1 MHQKASIVG
10 VCYFLSED
18 LIRDVNDISCH
29 DSKLEAVND
38 HYRIQYIPMGDHYPP
53 HHFAGDAQVEISGIH
68 VGGHNSLLLD
78 EGYSINEGASVSER
92 FDEWA
97 ENSMRDDETDVGPS
111 RLFAILEDAIPRPG
125 ENRPMTNK
133 EVQTRKETVEH
144 TWDQVRR
151 WLYSHPDSE
160 ARSAAAYVRGQADA
174 SPLHMMCKLDN
185 PPHDIIAEL
194 VAAAP
199 ETVSWVDSHGWLPL
213 HHACANGA
221 STEVLKILAEA
232 YPEGKTAQDNQNR
245 TPLHFYATRKPD
257 NPNAMAANVVML
269 SDTGAAELPDRGGML
284 PMHYACAYGTCPQV
298 LKVLAEAY
306 PDSLTAKENKGRTP
320 MHLAMVNAHRDA
332 SPGVISFLLES
343 GSAST
348 VNMRDHEGYLP
359 LHLLALGL
367 KGYRAD
373 EPEQRANVSACL
385 SMYLAA
391 EPIAPADF
399 LTALQD
405 LPDWLQDVAVV
416 SPHVRSILNEKI
428 VQRFPTSILML
439 DGYFLLAIIVCFEL
453 ATRNHI
459 DIRLGT
465 PPAENTTKGS
475 LVVLFIGGSYFLLRE
490 LVQIVSLWSLGSLS
504 SWFFDTTNWLDT
516 AVITVVFYFT
526 ILMTDDSLVA
536 IGNETFRNGVAVAKG
551 VLWCAVIYFLK
562 STLVDFAVFVGG
574 VFYVVQRLTAFMLA
588 VCVILLAFAQMFFI
602 VYIRSPICTPFS
614 ADVATN
620 LTNNNYNSCE
630 FPHCTFPHSLFKVY
644 TMMLGEIGDET
655 RYANSTVAQ
664 IIYVAF
670 AFLVVILLS
679 NLLIAIVTD
688 SYEIIQNDRAAIVF
702 WSNRL
707 DFVAE
712 MDAISYGIRSRLSC
726 LGGGDRDGV
735 IKHVQEGP
743 SGEGIVITED
753 SANAGGLNRIM
764 RETWKQIMVL
774 FDSSLYEEVDLN
786 PSHIEFWCYLG
797 FRLVTLVIVIPLW
810 LIIGAATAGWLWP
823 PQVREYLFVQKETA
837 ISRAELERQ
846 KLEQLQKIQIHMKSL
861 KTDLQ
866 KEMAV
871 DRGDMIRLKGE
882 VEAVQSEL
890 LSDLQQVKELMTTLL
905 DMGRRT

>member
-1 MHQKASIVG
+1 MA
-10 VCYFLSED
+10 D
-18 LIRDVNDISCH
+18 N
-29 DSKLEAVND
+29 
-38 HYRIQYIPMGDHYPP
+38 YRFPA
-53 HHFAGDAQVEISGIH
+53 HHNVQSSGIARAEVSNVF
-68 VGGHNSLLLD
+68 VGGDNSLLPD
-78 EGYSINEGASVSER
+78 SVESYSVNEGASEKYEDWGETS
-92 FDEWA
+92 FK
-97 ENSMRDDETDVGPS
+97 DDDDQTDAGPS
-111 RLFAILEDAIPRPG
+111 RLFAILEEAVPRPG

-133 EVQTRKETVEH
+133 EVQTRKEMVEH

-151 WLYSHPDSE
+151 WLWSHPDPQD
-160 ARSAAAYVRGQADA
+160 RSAAAYVRGQADA

-199 ETVSWVDSHGWLPL
+199 ETVSWTDSHGWLPL

-232 YPEGKTAQDNQNR
+232 YPDGKTTQDNQDR

-257 NPNAMAANVVML
+257 SPTSMASNVHML

-284 PMHYACAYGTCPQV
+284 PMHYACAYGTSPQV
-298 LKVLAEAY
+298 LKVLTEAY

-332 SPGVISFLLES
+332 SPGVISFLLEN

-348 VNMRDHEGYLP
+348 VNIRDHEGYLP

-373 EPEQRANVSACL
+373 EPEQRSNVSDCL
-385 SMYLAA
+385 AMYLAA
-391 EPIAPADF
+391 EPVAPADF

-416 SPHVRSILNEKI
+416 SPHVRNILNEKI
-428 VQRFPTSILML
+428 VQRFPTSILLL
-439 DGYFLLAIIVCFEL
+439 DGYFLLAIIVCFEI

-459 DIRLGT
+459 DIRLGV
-465 PPAENTTKGS
+465 PPAENHTQGS

-490 LVQIVSLWSLGSLS
+490 LMQIISLWSLGSLS
-504 SWFFDTTNWLDT
+504 SWFLDTTNWLDS
-516 AVITVVFYFT
+516 AVIVVVFYFT
-526 ILMTDDSLVA
+526 ILMTDDSFAL
-536 IGNETFRNGVAVAKG
+536 ISNDTFRNGVAVAKG
-551 VLWCAVIYFLK
+551 VLWCAVIYYLK

-588 VCVILLAFAQMFFI
+588 VCIILLAFAQMFFI
-602 VYIRSPICTPFS
+602 VYIRSPIC
-614 ADVATN
+614 ATFPPN
-620 LTNNNYNSCE
+620 VTATFPGSYNVCQ

-655 RYANSTVAQ
+655 RYANSMVAQ

-670 AFLVVILLS
+670 CFLVVILLS

-726 LGGGDRDGV
+726 LGGDREGV

-743 SGEGIVITED
+743 SGEGVVISED
-753 SANAGGLNRIM
+753 TADTGGLNRIM
-764 RETWKQIMVL
+764 REGWKQIMVL
-774 FDSSLYEEVDLN
+774 FDSSLYEEVDVN
-786 PSHIEFWCYLG
+786 PSHIEFWCYLL
-797 FRLVTLVIVIPLW
+797 FRLFAIVIVIPLW

-861 KTDLQ
+861 KTELQ

-882 VEAVQSEL
+882 VEATQSEL

-905 DMGRRT
+905 DMGRHRDS